1 MIEMPRLETNEIV
14 ARTASAGPP
23 TSRMRRI
30 TRADYGQ
37 TADRRHRG
45 RHRLVNVTD
54 VAIAFDGTSKRYRS
68 GTLALREV
76 TWSIPVGTRA
86 CLLGPNGSGK
96 TTSIRLLEGALAP
109 TTGWVSLL
117 GQEVNG
123 AHYADARR
131 RCGIVPQNAGM
142 YTDLTTA
149 EYLELARRLYG
160 RGDVARAI
168 EAFGLGEH
176 REKRLAQLS
185 GGFQRRVVVAAALL
199 SEPEVLLLDEPT
211 VGLDPIAAREVHGYL
226 RAAMKGRTTLL
237 CTHNLAEAEALCDD
251 VIILRAGE
259 VLLHEPLAAL
269 REGQR
274 PRTRL
279 VARQPAEELAGRV
292 RAHGHAASVED
303 GAVVALIDA
312 RSDAPGL
319 LRALLSEG
327 IEVYECR
334 PLSATLE
341 ELFLEAVGR

>member
-1 MIEMPRLETNEIV
+1 MD
-14 ARTASAGPP
+14 A
-23 TSRMRRI
+23 
-30 TRADYGQ
+30 
-37 TADRRHRG
+37 
-45 RHRLVNVTD
+45 
-54 VAIAFDGTSKRYRS
+54 AIAFDGTSKRYRN

-76 TWSIPVGTRA
+76 TWSIPVGARA

-96 TTSIRLLEGALAP
+96 TTSIRLLQGALAP

-123 AHYADARR
+123 PHYADARR
-131 RCGIVPQNAGM
+131 QCGIVPQSAGM
-142 YTDLTTA
+142 YADLTTA

-160 RGDVARAI
+160 RGDVASAL

-176 REKRLAQLS
+176 RDKRLAQLS

-199 SEPEVLLLDEPT
+199 SEPAVLLLDEPT
-211 VGLDPIAAREVHGYL
+211 VGLDPVAAREVHNYL
-226 RAAMKGRTTLL
+226 RTAMKGRTTLL

-259 VLLHEPLAAL
+259 VILHEPLSAL
-269 REGQR
+269 RERQR

-279 VARQPAEELAGRV
+279 VARQGAQDLARAV
-292 RAHGHAASVED
+292 RAHGHAAEVMD
-303 GAVVALIDA
+303 GVVIGFIDA
-312 RSDAPGL
+312 QSEAPAL

-327 IEVYECR
+327 LDVYECR
-334 PLSATLE
+334 PLPATLE

>member
-1 MIEMPRLETNEIV
+1 MNP
-14 ARTASAGPP
+14 
-23 TSRMRRI
+23 
-30 TRADYGQ
+30 
-37 TADRRHRG
+37 
-45 RHRLVNVTD
+45 
-54 VAIAFDGTSKRYRS
+54 AIAFDGASKRYRN
-68 GTLALREV
+68 GTLALHEV
-76 TWSIPVGTRA
+76 TWSIPVGARA

-96 TTSIRLLEGALAP
+96 TTSIRLLQGALAP

-123 AHYADARR
+123 PHYADARR
-131 RCGIVPQNAGM
+131 QCGIVPQSAGM
-142 YTDLTTA
+142 YADLTTA

-160 RGDVARAI
+160 RGEVATAI

-176 REKRLAQLS
+176 RDKRLAQLS

-199 SEPEVLLLDEPT
+199 SEPAVLLLDEPT
-211 VGLDPIAAREVHGYL
+211 VGLDPIAAREVHNYL

-259 VLLHEPLAAL
+259 VLLHEPLATL
-269 REGQR
+269 REQQR

-279 VARQPAEELAGRV
+279 VAHQPVEELAKAV

-303 GAVVALIDA
+303 GAVIAFIDA
-312 RSDAPGL
+312 RSQAPGL

-327 IEVYECR
+327 IDVYECR
-334 PLSATLE
+334 PLAATLE
-341 ELFLEAVGR
+341 ELFLEAVKR

>member
-1 MIEMPRLETNEIV
+1 MP
-14 ARTASAGPP
+14 
-23 TSRMRRI
+23 
-30 TRADYGQ
+30 
-37 TADRRHRG
+37 
-45 RHRLVNVTD
+45 D
-54 VAIAFDGTSKRYRS
+54 VAIAFEGASKRYRN

-76 TWSIPVGTRA
+76 TWSIPVGARA

-96 TTSIRLLEGALAP
+96 TTSIRLLQGALAP

-123 AHYADARR
+123 PHYADARR
-131 RCGIVPQNAGM
+131 RCGIVPQSAGM
-142 YTDLTTA
+142 YADLTTG
-149 EYLELARRLYG
+149 EYLELARRLFG
-160 RGDVARAI
+160 RGDVARVM
-168 EAFGLGEH
+168 EAFGLGDH
-176 REKRLAQLS
+176 RDKRLAQLS

-199 SEPEVLLLDEPT
+199 SEPDVLLLDEPS
-211 VGLDPIAAREVHGYL
+211 VGLDPVAAREVHGYL
-226 RAAMKGRTTLL
+226 RDAMKGRTTLL

-269 REGQR
+269 RERQR

-279 VARQPAEELAGRV
+279 AAVQPAEVLAGHIRE
-292 RAHGHAASVED
+292 HGHVASVED
-303 GAVVALIDA
+303 GAVIALIDA
-312 RSDAPGL
+312 RSDAPAL

-327 IEVYECR
+327 IDVYECQ